1 MNIAFFLTPKRDIV
15 YVTIDATMKEVLE
28 KMEFSTYTSIPL
40 IDNDGKY
47 IGAITEGDLLW
58 KLKNTPD
65 LSIEDTG
72 NIPIEEVHR
81 HTPSDTVS
89 IGSNIE
95 DLITLSKSQN
105 FVPVLDDEGIF
116 IGIIKRSDIIN
127 YCAKVLLKNK

>member
-15 YVTIDATMKEVLE
+15 YVTIDATMKKVLE
-28 KMEFSTYTSIPL
+28 KMELSTYTSIPL
-40 IDNDGKY
+40 IDNEGKY

-58 KLKNTPD
+58 KLKNTPG

-72 NIPIEEVHR
+72 NISIEDVHR
-81 HTPSDTVS
+81 HTQSHTVS
-89 IGSNIE
+89 INSNIE

-105 FVPVLDDEGIF
+105 FVPVIDDEGIF